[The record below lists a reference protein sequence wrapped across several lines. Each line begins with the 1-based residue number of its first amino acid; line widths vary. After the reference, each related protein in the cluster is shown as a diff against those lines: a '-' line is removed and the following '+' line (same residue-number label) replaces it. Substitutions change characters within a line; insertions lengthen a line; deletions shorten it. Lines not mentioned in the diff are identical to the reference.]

1 LRVFVRNPA
10 GVALSA
16 LDGVGAATGVGAAG
30 GVGEGMA
37 CGGCVV
43 ARCDGGGVD
52 GRPSRAGA
60 AIVIP
65 RDVPAAG
72 AGRRGTRRARGRTD
86 VTTRPTSA
94 VTFGT
99 TGLDASACVP
109 VISSNHDRQTDTPT
123 VVNAGSRG
131 PIRST
136 VRFITLL
143 RLADSAS
150 LTVKGLRRNLKRP

>member
-1 LRVFVRNPA
+1 LV
-10 GVALSA
+10 
-16 LDGVGAATGVGAAG
+16 T
-30 GVGEGMA
+30 
-37 CGGCVV
+37 
-43 ARCDGGGVD
+43 RCDGGGVD
-52 GRPSRAGA
+52 GRSSRTGA
-60 AIVIP
+60 ATLLE
-65 RDVPAAG
+65 VPAVG
-72 AGRRGTRRARGRTD
+72 AGRRDTRLARGRSD

-136 VRFITLL
+136 VRFISL
-143 RLADSAS
+143 RLADSAT